1 MPHNPLSVVSAP
13 KRLKGD
19 VVYFTQQ
26 EIELLVRHTT
36 GQLQNII
43 LFVAFS
49 GVRAGELIGLK
60 WSDIDFK
67 EKTILIQR
75 RIREGVED
83 VPKSKRSRI
92 LDMLP
97 QAEKAL
103 RRQKQLTY
111 GKHDYV
117 FVSKFNS
124 PYKRPSKI
132 TASIRCVCKRVG
144 IQEGGLQTLRRSCN
158 TLYKQYSL
166 PNDWILDQ
174 LGHMSDEVNIKHYT
188 GKIKPDLSNIGTVL
202 AE

>member
-1 MPHNPLSVVSAP
+1 M
-13 KRLKGD
+13 
-19 VVYFTQQ
+19 
-26 EIELLVRHTT
+26 LVQHTT

-60 WSDIDFK
+60 WDDVDFK
-67 EKTILIQR
+67 KKTILIQR
-75 RIREGVED
+75 RIREGIED
-83 VPKSKRSRI
+83 VPKSKRSRL

-97 QAEKAL
+97 QAEQAL
-103 RRQKQLTY
+103 KRQKELNSD
-111 GKHDYV
+111 KHDYV
-117 FVSKFNS
+117 FISRFNQ
-124 PYKRPSKI
+124 PYKRASKI
-132 TASIRCVCKRVG
+132 TASIREICKKIG

-158 TLYKQYSL
+158 TLYKQYGL

-188 GKIKPDLSNIGTVL
+188 GKIKPDLSSIGTVL